1 MASSSARQMLGSL
14 PVLKMAIG
22 GDIDMPEAD
31 GDYTQAETKRVFDLI
46 TSGQITAA
54 DASAFYGIDEAII
67 NQNITNTQEYY
78 QTLRNQE
85 AAYLEDMETDPSKW
99 DTATAYNAIVE
110 SGVSVQDAL
119 DAGVK
124 QSTIDQ
130 IFSTDSSGVTVADIM
145 ATTAPS
151 VYETNEAYKA
161 QGAAAIKDS
170 AQAYL
175 TKVMAD
181 GVIDDAERL
190 AMQKIATEEGVT
202 FQDMVDAGID
212 PNILYTK
219 ATKPTCTPPAVYNEA
234 TGKCELKA
242 TPPVDC
248 TLGGTRTGWVWDAG
262 LGVCIKDTQVTCPTG
277 YTLNTNTQ
285 LCEKK
290 ATTITC
296 PQEYVK
302 AGQVVA
308 SLGDCGGKKATTIT
322 CPQEYVKAGQVVA
335 SLADCGGKKTTTT
348 ITCPQDYVKAGQ
360 TAASLAD
367 CGGKKTTG
375 CAIYQ
380 VKNAANQ
387 CVDKTC
393 PTGQTLNK
401 TTGNCDGEGNP
412 CGVGYE
418 YDTALMKCVKKAVTC
433 AATEYYDPSSG
444 NCITIPTCAT
454 GQEWDSVFKA
464 CVNKKVNTNCIDGM
478 KWSQALGKCVSI
490 FKEVDT
496 NTGSGADS
504 ATGVVT
510 YEDADLTA
518 TETYATGEDSL
529 DTTFRES
536 APRTEVTEDV
546 MGEEQLV
553 GFDYGPAAKLLSST
567 GSGFSWTPPSVT
579 GRKRALMGNAQL
591 GRYTQGRAAQD
602 LRQLTGGNQVDFN
615 KYKGLLGKGSAGS
628 YGGGL
633 SRSQLYA
640 LMQQQQGQEAA
651 TAAAAIPSGDIA
663 AYLAANPDI
672 QASYE
677 AQKGQLGGQTL
688 NDFARTHYNTFG
700 KKEMTAGTR
709 NPFTLTGGYNT
720 FTPQKTGGTNEGD
733 DSGDYDTEWWEPG
746 IESRYSMGPAGG
758 ARIFAKGGPVKKPEG
773 FVDGGSASADLKLL
787 DPVPTWLKT
796 DPLFITE
803 TVEEEVNPDMVQ
815 RDIPPMEWDGVER
828 TTDQDP
834 PFVDRINN
842 PQNYPVIENP
852 DGSVSTHRMS
862 AEVDE
867 HGNWYVFPT
876 IQMENGVLK
885 VYENNQEAMK
895 NALATGNYLQ
905 APNKEEAIR
914 YAEGAYKKGTPLADP
929 RPPRV
934 TDQESTESKTML
946 ENLVA
951 GAAQIPDSVANYFIR
966 PDETGGPSLVSP
978 RQVGSDLVSLGGA
991 MKEGFQQDPIGLT
1004 LDMLPVTGE
1013 VRSGMDVEKF
1023 SNMAN
1028 EARASGDDSA
1038 AGLYEQLVTLSA
1050 AGTLPL
1056 IGMGARVQR
1065 RAAISAVE
1073 EAIKK
1078 GALGEAAKLL
1088 NDAGESSYPLAKD
1101 WYGDQNYRETG
1112 GELVYMDPAEYLSSV
1127 RPLQMD
1133 DMTRANV
1140 DDLKRHIQEGGELD
1154 PLAIYPSGLE
1164 DGRHRAIAAQELG
1177 LGKVPVLR
1185 WSSES
1190 ARMLDE
1196 VDAAN
1201 APRTDVDFSATVVSR
1216 MEEIATNPAVAND
1229 PVAMRFLQQIMDD
1242 PEAAIAQYEKIG
1254 ETNGGNIINTDLVR
1268 ELSPDYLADRTLA
1281 FNVHQPASALSEL
1294 MFNRR
1299 VAETMG
1305 EEGTWIFT
1313 GGGPAS
1319 GKTAGLSDEAAA
1331 AADLVMDGTLAKFAK
1346 NDALIERALESG
1358 KDIQIFYI
1366 DRDPLKALPLALMRA
1381 MQSGRPVPLEEF
1393 ARMHRD
1399 ARASIV
1405 RLHEKYKD
1413 NPMVDIK
1420 IVDNQGKMGEQ
1431 FETTIDNLSE
1441 MDYNDTLTEGFRML
1455 EEARLR
1461 PEKKGDINGGINE
1474 AIYQGTKGSYDPGAA
1489 QGQKSRVAQAVNEG
1503 SQGNGSRNSSQ
1514 QTSVEGERAAA
1525 LSITDQQRAT
1535 WRENNKGNFR
1545 RQQTPELSEAA
1556 EKLGR
1561 GEISIADYAKEVQR
1575 LRPIEPLTSV
1585 PKISTF
1591 REIVSALNKDKVEKG
1606 IIGLDKEIADGT
1618 LVGARLDIPAYDAY
1632 DTWVVSVHSGT
1643 GSSGSSLGY
1652 GKVAVLDN
1660 VVFNSSPDA
1669 AYKIATGQKNKS
1681 TFARMNGSWRNVD
1694 PETAIRQ
1701 AEEYL
1706 TDPDWVQVGMNP
1718 YRHSFFYDKATGQ
1731 PLASAD
1737 EVIQIGPLVL
1747 ARNAKTRPLE
1757 SPEHALNPKKRK
1769 EGEPEF
1775 FKKGGSIERVY
1786 NDRRYI

>member
-67 NQNITNTQEYY
+67 NQNIANTQEYY
-78 QTLRNQE
+78 QTLRDQE

-190 AMQKIATEEGVT
+190 AMQKIATEQGVT

-219 ATKPTCTPPAVYNEA
+219 AAAKPTKPTCTPPAVYNEA

-285 LCEKK
+285 LCEKD

-296 PQEYVK
+296 PADYVK

-322 CPQEYVKAGQVVA
+322 CPQDYVKAGQVVA

-360 TAASLAD
+360 VVASLAD

-401 TTGNCDGEGNP
+401 ATGNCDGAGNA

-510 YEDADLTA
+510 YDDADLTA

-546 MGEEQLV
+546 MEEEQLV

-663 AYLAANPDI
+663 AYLAANPDV
-672 QASYE
+672 QTSYE

-746 IESRYSMGPAGG
+746 IEGRYSMGPAGG

-787 DPVPTWLKT
+787 DPT
-796 DPLFITE
+796 DPLFIQTDE
-803 TVEEEVNPDMVQ
+803 VEVNSDNIQ

-828 TTDQDP
+828 T
-834 PFVDRINN
+834 
-842 PQNYPVIENP
+842 
-852 DGSVSTHRMS
+852 
-862 AEVDE
+862 
-867 HGNWYVFPT
+867 
-876 IQMENGVLK
+876 
-885 VYENNQEAMK
+885 
-895 NALATGNYLQ
+895 
-905 APNKEEAIR
+905 
-914 YAEGAYKKGTPLADP
+914 
-929 RPPRV
+929 

-991 MKEGFQQDPIGLT
+991 MKEGFQQDRIGFM
-1004 LDMLPVTGE
+1004 LDVLPVTGE

-1028 EARASGDDSA
+1028 EARASGEDSA

-1078 GALGEAAKLL
+1078 GALGEAAKMLEELEYNKTLYHGTRAQDLTHIDPDKLDLGLHVGTSEQAANRLL
-1088 NDAGESSYPLAKD
+1088 DLGPYRSNRSRGVYPEGANILPLRVRANNPLEMEDMGEWMYSPEILHALNRHPAFTNEADKIKIQSMLQKVGDNSFSNSYRTPE
-1101 WYGDQNYRETG
+1101 GTNRELLDEINSMIQDKGYDSIKYLNEAENAIPARG
-1112 GELVYMDPAEYLSSV
+1112 GGLESADPYSYIILDPAT
-1127 RPLQMD
+1127 D
-1133 DMTRANV
+1133 A
-1140 DDLKRHIQEGGELD
+1140 IGGILG
-1154 PLAIYPSGLE
+1154 PS
-1164 DGRHRAIAAQELG
+1164 DA
-1177 LGKVPVLR
+1177 
-1185 WSSES
+1185 

-1196 VDAAN
+1196 VNAAN
-1201 APRTDVDFSATVVSR
+1201 APRLERPEVGRPVRASEYSPDEFKAITQNMYNHQADVTTPAEMVARAERIEPGFQTAIRNITDDLGLVKNETFGVKQLKSLENKLKRGYKLGTV
-1216 MEEIATNPAVAND
+1216 TD
-1229 PVAMRFLQQIMDD
+1229 PIRTRIL
-1242 PEAAIAQYEKIG
+1242 
-1254 ETNGGNIINTDLVR
+1254 INTAQ
-1268 ELSPDYLADRTLA
+1268 EADEVVNRIA
-1281 FNVHQPASALSEL
+1281 EL
-1294 MFNRR
+1294 MPVQDRGFQRHTTSGYFDRKLNVMYTDPNGERLLGEIQITTPEMLEA
-1299 VAETMG
+1299 VDGMG
-1305 EEGTWIFT
+1305 HRLYE
-1313 GGGPAS
+1313 
-1319 GKTAGLSDEAAA
+1319 
-1331 AADLVMDGTLAKFAK
+1331 V
-1346 NDALIERALESG
+1346 ERALTERYGKTIPTTHIRRFENMQRAQQELYQGVTEKVDPRIVESIEVKPDKDFITTPPTTQRPLTRNNRG
-1358 KDIQIFYI
+1358 KIIFESFGGSLGEARTRLGI
-1366 DRDPLKALPLALMRA
+1366 TAERIAEFRAQSKGNKQQQLPEVQDAAKKLRA
-1381 MQSGRPVPLEEF
+1381 GEITSQDYLRIVEEF
-1393 ARMHRD
+1393 QP
-1399 ARASIV
+1399 ITPLGEV
-1405 RLHEKYKD
+1405 QKIPTNE
-1413 NPMVDIK
+1413 DIALSLSK
-1420 IVDNQGKMGEQ
+1420 N
-1431 FETTIDNLSE
+1431 ETTTAGIVGVNL
-1441 MDYNDTLTEGFRML
+1441 
-1455 EEARLR
+1455 
-1461 PEKKGDINGGINE
+1461 
-1474 AIYQGTKGSYDPGAA
+1474 
-1489 QGQKSRVAQAVNEG
+1489 
-1503 SQGNGSRNSSQ
+1503 
-1514 QTSVEGERAAA
+1514 
-1525 LSITDQQRAT
+1525 
-1535 WRENNKGNFR
+1535 
-1545 RQQTPELSEAA
+1545 
-1556 EKLGR
+1556 
-1561 GEISIADYAKEVQR
+1561 EV
-1575 LRPIEPLTSV
+1575 P
-1585 PKISTF
+1585 
-1591 REIVSALNKDKVEKG
+1591 
-1606 IIGLDKEIADGT
+1606 DGT
-1618 LVGARLDIPAYDAY
+1618 MISSRLDIPAYENNG
-1632 DTWVVSVHSGT
+1632 TWVVTLHDGT
-1643 GSSGSSLGY
+1643 IKGGLAVGY
-1652 GKVAVLDN
+1652 GPTAVLKN
-1660 VVFNSSPDA
+1660 VNFESNAEA
-1669 AYKIATGQKNKS
+1669 ALKMATGESPKG
-1681 TFARMNGSWRNVD
+1681 TIARINGSWENRSPADVEQLARD
-1694 PETAIRQ
+1694 ILSGKA
-1701 AEEYL
+1701 
-1706 TDPDWVQVGMNP
+1706 PDADEWVEVGMNP
-1718 YRHSFFYDKATGQ
+1718 FRHSYFYRKSDGM
-1731 PLASAD
+1731 PVASAE
-1737 EVIQIGPLVL
+1737 EVIQIGPVVL
-1747 ARNAKTRPLE
+1747 ARKPKTRPLE
-1757 SPEHALNPKKRK
+1757 SPEHLVKTPQGKTYFKR
-1769 EGEPEF
+1769 
-1775 FKKGGSIERVY
+1775 GGNVERVQ
-1786 NDRRYI
+1786 NERTYI

>member
-67 NQNITNTQEYY
+67 NQNIANTQEYY
-78 QTLRNQE
+78 QTLRDQE

-130 IFSTDSSGVTVADIM
+130 IFSTDSSGVTVADVI

-202 FQDMVDAGID
+202 FKDMLDAGID
-212 PNILYTK
+212 PNIIYTK
-219 ATKPTCTPPAVYNEA
+219 AAAKPTKPTCTPPAVYNELTGKCETPTPTKPTCTPPAVYNEA

-285 LCEKK
+285 LCEKD

-296 PQEYVK
+296 PADYVK

-308 SLGDCGGKKATTIT
+308 SLGDCGGKKTTTTIT
-322 CPQEYVKAGQVVA
+322 CPQDYVKAGQVVA
-335 SLADCGGKKTTTT
+335 SLGDCGGKKTTTT

-367 CGGKKTTG
+367 CGGKKTTTTT
-375 CAIYQ
+375 CEIYQ

-401 TTGNCDGEGNP
+401 TTGNCDGAGNA

-433 AATEYYDPSSG
+433 ASTEYYDPSSG

-464 CVNKKVNTNCIDGM
+464 CVDKKVNTTCIDGM

-510 YEDADLTA
+510 YDDADLTA

-553 GFDYGPAAKLLSST
+553 GFDYGPAAKLLSAT

-663 AYLAANPDI
+663 AYLAANPDV
-672 QASYE
+672 QTSYE

-700 KKEMTAGTR
+700 KKEMAAGTR

-720 FTPQKTGGTNEGD
+720 FTPQKIGGTNEGD

-787 DPVPTWLKT
+787 DPT
-796 DPLFITE
+796 DPLFIQTDE
-803 TVEEEVNPDMVQ
+803 VEVNSDNIQ

-828 TTDQDP
+828 T
-834 PFVDRINN
+834 
-842 PQNYPVIENP
+842 
-852 DGSVSTHRMS
+852 
-862 AEVDE
+862 
-867 HGNWYVFPT
+867 
-876 IQMENGVLK
+876 
-885 VYENNQEAMK
+885 
-895 NALATGNYLQ
+895 
-905 APNKEEAIR
+905 
-914 YAEGAYKKGTPLADP
+914 
-929 RPPRV
+929 

-1242 PEAAIAQYEKIG
+1242 PEAAIAQYAKIG
-1254 ETNGGNIINTDLVR
+1254 ETNGGKIINTDLVR

-1319 GKTAGLSDEAAA
+1319 GKTAGLSKEMER

-1346 NDALIERALESG
+1346 NETMIEKALESG
-1358 KDIQIFYI
+1358 KDIQIIYI

-1413 NPMVDIK
+1413 NPLVDIQ
-1420 IVDNQGKMGEQ
+1420 IIDNQGKMGEQ

-1441 MDYNDTLTEGFRML
+1441 MDYNNTLTEGFRML

-1489 QGQKSRVAQAVNEG
+1489 QGSTSRVSQNG
-1503 SQGNGSRNSSQ
+1503 TQRNQGNGSRNSSQ

-1545 RQQTPELSEAA
+1545 RPQTPELSEAA